1 MVIWITGLSGSG
13 KTTLATALYK
23 AMKPR
28 LPALVRIDGDEVRAL
43 FGNSLSFSESDRR
56 LQIQRIQSLAAMLDG
71 QGLPVIVAALYAHPD
86 LLAWNRDHF
95 SNYFEVYIDA
105 SLDLVRSRDPKGL
118 YAKAQAGK
126 ISHVVGM
133 DVPWH
138 APDNPHMTVVA
149 TDDLDTT
156 AVVREITD
164 RLQSIGGTEKRLKA
178 S

>member
-43 FGNSLSFSESDRR
+43 FGNSLGFAESERR
-56 LQIQRIQSLAAMLDG
+56 LQIQRIQSLATMLDG

-86 LLAWNRDHF
+86 LLAWNREHF
-95 SNYFEVYIDA
+95 SDYFEIYLEA
-105 SLDLVRSRDPKGL
+105 SLELVRSRDSKEL
-118 YAKAQAGK
+118 YAKAQAGE

-138 APDNPHMTVVA
+138 APDNPHMTVTA
-149 TDDLDTT
+149 EDDLDVD
-156 AVVREITD
+156 AVARDIMG
-164 RLQSIGGTEKRLKA
+164 RLPSIGGTRK
-178 S
+178 

>member
-13 KTTLATALYK
+13 KTTLATALYE
-23 AMKPR
+23 AMKPH
-28 LPALVRIDGDEVRAL
+28 LPTLVRVDGDEVRAL
-43 FGNSLSFSESDRR
+43 FGNSLGFAESDRH

-71 QGLPVIVAALYAHPD
+71 QGLAVIVAALYANPD

-138 APDNPHMTVVA
+138 APDNPHMTVTA
-149 TDDLDTT
+149 GDDLDTG
-156 AVVREITD
+156 AVVRDIMD
-164 RLQSIGGTEKRLKA
+164 RLPSLGGTRK
-178 S
+178 